1 MSLNYLITKRKE
13 LNLSQKEVANHLNIT
28 QQHYSRIEK
37 GLIDNTPY
45 LNKLSKY
52 LKCNKKELLS
62 NLNIN
67 KESNIL
73 KDFSRTEDIQFR
85 EEKPDDVYINLKGW
99 FKKNE
104 LNNKNIEDV
113 KAIPVKNLFQG
124 LFSKLFENKFIK
136 SSSLLF
142 DFNKK
147 EKSSYD
153 LVLDI
158 LKSKGETSALIYSEK
173 LFDKI
178 DKFDK
183 NQLLAFFNSL
193 AKDFDVEKNKLLLAV
208 KAYYEENTEKNY
220 ENMISM
226 FSSKRT
232 DLFRKLNFTNKGTIG
247 LVNLRSRLL
256 PLLKDNNLFKKIDV
270 DLSNLLK
277 SWFNRGFLITNPIT
291 WDTSAKILEK
301 IIKYEA
307 VHQIKSWED
316 LRSRLEPMDRR
327 CYGFFHPTM
336 YNEPLIF
343 VEVALMEEVPSNIY
357 SILNP
362 RRKHISSKD
371 FTTAVFYSISNCQ
384 KGLKGISFGNFLIKQ
399 VVMELKQEFPYLKTF
414 VTLSPVPMF
423 SKWLKEKDVKLTK
436 KLINS
441 NSLKRYESEILS
453 YAKEYFFKAKQN
465 DNHPIDP
472 VQRFHLSNGAI
483 LENIHL
489 NADLSENGI
498 KNSLGLMVNY
508 KYELYSIE
516 KNHEE
521 YFSKLSIPAS
531 KKLK

>member
-1 MSLNYLITKRKE
+1 MSLNYLIAKRKE
-13 LNLSQKEVANHLNIT
+13 LNLSQKDVALHLNIT

-37 GLIDNTPY
+37 GLIDYTPY
-45 LNKLSKY
+45 INKLSKH
-52 LKCNKKELLS
+52 LKCNKKDLLS

-67 KESNIL
+67 KDNNIL
-73 KDFSRTEDIQFR
+73 KDFSRTEDIHFR
-85 EEKPDDVYINLKGW
+85 VEKPDSVYVNLKGW

-113 KAIPVKNLFQG
+113 KTLPIKNLFQG
-124 LFSKLFENKFIK
+124 MFSKLFENKFIK
-136 SSSLLF
+136 STSFF

-158 LKSKGETSALIYSEK
+158 LKSKGETSALIYSEQ
-173 LFDKI
+173 LFDRI
-178 DKFDK
+178 DKFDNK
-183 NQLLAFFNSL
+183 QLLVFFNSL
-193 AKDFDVEKNKLLLAV
+193 AIDFDLEKNHLLQAV
-208 KAYYEENTEKNY
+208 KAYHKDNSEKNY
-220 ENMISM
+220 EKMISI
-226 FSSKRT
+226 FSSKRI
-232 DLFRKLNFTNKGTIG
+232 DLFRKLNFTNNGTIG

-256 PLLKDNNLFKKIDV
+256 PLIKNNNLFKKIDV
-270 DLSNLLK
+270 DLSNLFK

-291 WDTSAKILEK
+291 WNTSAKVLEK

-307 VHQIKSWED
+307 VHQIKSWDD
-316 LRSRLEPMDRR
+316 LRSRLEPIDRK

-336 YNEPLIF
+336 YDEPLIF
-343 VEVALMEEVPSNIY
+343 VEVALMEEVPSNIF

-362 RRKHISSKD
+362 KRKHVISKN

-399 VVMELKQEFPYLKTF
+399 VVIELKKEFPYLKTF
-414 VTLSPVPMF
+414 VTLSPVPKF
-423 SKWLKEKDVKLTK
+423 SKWLKEKDIKFTK
-436 KLINS
+436 KLTNYSSI
-441 NSLKRYESEILS
+441 KRNEKEILA

-465 DNHPIDP
+465 DNYPIDP

-483 LENIHL
+483 LENINL

-508 KYELYSIE
+508 KYELNSIE

-521 YFSKLSIPAS
+521 YFSKMSIPAS

>member
-1 MSLNYLITKRKE
+1 MSLNYLIAKRKE
-13 LNLSQKEVANHLNIT
+13 LNLSQKDVAFHLNIT

-37 GLIDNTPY
+37 GIIDYTPY
-45 LNKLSKY
+45 LNKLSKH

-67 KESNIL
+67 KDNNIL

-85 EEKPDDVYINLKGW
+85 EEKPDSVYVNLKGW

-113 KAIPVKNLFQG
+113 KALPIKNLFQG
-124 LFSKLFENKFIK
+124 MFSKLFENKFIK
-136 SSSLLF
+136 STSFF

-158 LKSKGETSALIYSEK
+158 LKSKGETSALIYSEQ
-173 LFDKI
+173 LFDRI
-178 DKFDK
+178 DKFDNK
-183 NQLLAFFNSL
+183 QLLVFFNSL
-193 AKDFDVEKNKLLLAV
+193 AIDFDLEKNDLLRAV
-208 KAYYEENTEKNY
+208 KAYHKENSEKNY
-220 ENMISM
+220 EKMISI
-226 FSSKRT
+226 FSSKRI
-232 DLFRKLNFTNKGTIG
+232 DLFRKLNFTNNGTIG

-256 PLLKDNNLFKKIDV
+256 PMIKNNNLFKKIDV

-291 WDTSAKILEK
+291 WNTSAKVLEK

-307 VHQIKSWED
+307 VHQIKSWDD
-316 LRSRLEPMDRR
+316 LRSRLEPIDRK

-336 YNEPLIF
+336 YDEPLIF
-343 VEVALMEEVPSNIY
+343 VEVALMEEVPSNIF

-362 RRKHISSKD
+362 KRKHVTSKN
-371 FTTAVFYSISNCQ
+371 FNTAVFYSISNCQ

-399 VVMELKQEFPYLKTF
+399 VVIELKKEFPCLKTF
-414 VTLSPVPMF
+414 VTLSPVPKF
-423 SKWLKEKDVKLTK
+423 SKWLKEKDIKFSK

-441 NSLKRYESEILS
+441 NSIKRNEREILA

-465 DNHPIDP
+465 DNYPIDP

-483 LENIHL
+483 LENINL

-508 KYELYSIE
+508 KYELNSIE

-521 YFSKLSIPAS
+521 YFSKMSIPAS